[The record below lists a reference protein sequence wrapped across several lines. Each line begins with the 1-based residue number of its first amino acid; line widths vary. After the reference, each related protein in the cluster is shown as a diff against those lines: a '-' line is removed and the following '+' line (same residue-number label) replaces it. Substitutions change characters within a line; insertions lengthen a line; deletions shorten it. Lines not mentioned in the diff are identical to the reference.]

1 MGESHYSFCSAWS
14 LCLWPLAAAL
24 VKNMSWIKQK
34 LPPRKSSKWC
44 PKELKLG
51 VQTRIVCLTQKTCLL
66 FSFLHFKLISSLNK
80 PSPVLCPYPG
90 ACCSSLKRLP
100 LPPWCLAKARSN
112 CRNAGISAACSAV
125 PWKNVEK
132 QWIIMDYSKIMI
144 NNICFSRVGSQ
155 KKKPFEQWCPQILNV
170 LTLDP
175 FIFQWQKRWCPFF
188 LIACLAESSPGF
200 EVLQDFSHEEAKLAK
215 LASLWLSNDTVWESS
230 CAAFSPCCFSQQHV
244 TGWTLC
250 ARPAHCTIAV
260 KPRNSALAFAMR

>member
-155 KKKPFEQWCPQILNV
+155 KNTPFEQWCPQILNV

-188 LIACLAESSPGF
+188 LIACLASLALDLKYYRISAMKKPNWPS
-200 EVLQDFSHEEAKLAK
+200 LQVCGSAMTPYGRAHVQPFRLVAFHSNM
-215 LASLWLSNDTVWESS
+215 SLVEHFALVQ
-230 CAAFSPCCFSQQHV
+230 PI
-244 TGWTLC
+244 
-250 ARPAHCTIAV
+250 AR
-260 KPRNSALAFAMR
+260 

>member
-155 KKKPFEQWCPQILNV
+155 KKNLLNNDV
-170 LTLDP
+170 PRYSMFWLLTPLS
-175 FIFQWQKRWCPFF
+175 FNGKSGGA
-188 LIACLAESSPGF
+188 LSS
-200 EVLQDFSHEEAKLAK
+200 
-215 LASLWLSNDTVWESS
+215 
-230 CAAFSPCCFSQQHV
+230 
-244 TGWTLC
+244 
-250 ARPAHCTIAV
+250 
-260 KPRNSALAFAMR
+260 